1 MKNMLEEKLNIIKQ
15 KGHFLTSS
23 RMKILE
29 YLMNTESHPTADE
42 IYNYLKKDL
51 PSLSKATVYNTLRL
65 FVELGIAHELK
76 VEREKSRYEARTTPH
91 IHFSCVKCKTVYD
104 IDKKIAQ
111 MPNEIEGHRVMF
123 SDVFLYGICKKC
135 LKKGRS

>member
-51 PSLSKATVYNTLRL
+51 PSLSKATVYNTLKL

-104 IDKKIAQ
+104 IDNKITQ